1 MSSTASQSS
10 SSSGSAQSSS
20 MASIPSYQML
30 NYSLPVKLNRTNYIL
45 WRSQIDNVIFANG
58 FEDFIDG
65 TSVCPEKELRPGEI
79 NPAFVAWRRQDR
91 TILSWIYSSLT
102 PGIMAQIIGH
112 NSSHS
117 AWNAL
122 KKIFS
127 SCSRARIMQL
137 RLEFQSTKKGSMS
150 MIDYIMKVKGAA
162 DSLAAIGEPVSEQD
176 QIMNLLGGLG
186 SDYNAVVTAI
196 NIREDKISLEA
207 VHSMLLAFEQ
217 RLEQQGSIEQLP
229 AMSANYASSSNNRGD
244 IDRVVDKT
252 PARLKDLNASY
263 VESLA
268 TQFRSVITDLTSPFR
283 ALRTILLVFQILVIQ
298 ILCLLWLLPL
308 TILQMI
314 IGTLTLEQVII
325 SLKRGKFNQCYTL
338 PGADKVTIGNGKHL
352 TISNTGFTRL
362 FSNPHSF
369 QLKKVFHV
377 PFISANLISVAK
389 FCSDNNA
396 LIEFH
401 SNGFFVKDLHTKRVL
416 AQGKLENGLYK
427 FPVISNR
434 KTAYVG
440 ITNDSTFQCSTIEN
454 KMELWHHRLGHAAT
468 DIVTRIMHNCNVS
481 CGKYKATVCSSC
493 QLAKSHRLPTHLSS
507 FHASKLLNLFTL
519 TYGDLPLSRLLL
531 VQSILFCFVD
541 DYSRYTWLYL
551 LQSKDQALPIFKQFK
566 LQVENQFDAKIKC
579 LQSDNGGE
587 FRSFMS
593 FLQES
598 GTFLINRMPS
608 KVLQNDSPYFAL
620 FKRNPDYKFLR
631 VFGCLCY
638 PFIRPYNNHKL
649 QYRSLKCVFLAT
661 VCITKDA
668 SDESV
673 IPTIIVS
680 SNPSTLSFH
689 GSNHSMASPNLTSA
703 LTHPTPPT
711 DTPTTRSLREPVLEA
726 EVTLPA
732 QQQVVVPPPRVTTR
746 SMSGITKR
754 KHIFNLAAFK
764 ISEPTTLK
772 QAIKDPNWAEAM
784 QTEIAALHK
793 NQTWDLVDRP
803 KDVNIIGCKW
813 VYKLKYK
820 PDGSV
825 DRYKARLVARGFNQT
840 FGLDYFETFSPVV
853 KAATIRIVLTIALS
867 YRWELRQLDVQN
879 AFLNGDLVE
888 QVYMAQPPGFLHPNH
903 PNKVCKLKKALY
915 GLKQS
920 PRAWFTKLSSALLS
934 WGFNSSRTDSSMFVH
949 FGTHST
955 LIVLVYVDDIIV
967 TGRIE
972 VTYDGGSMHLSQSKY
987 ITDLLQRTSM
997 LNSKAAATPGT
1008 VGLSLSQFDGDL
1020 MDDVTM
1026 YRSVVGALQYATL
1039 TRPDIAFSVNKACQF
1054 MHRPTSTHW
1063 YSVKRILRYLKGT
1076 TTHGL
1081 LLQPSAH
1088 FTVQAYTDADWGAQ
1102 PDDRR
1107 SSSGYLVY
1115 LGNNL
1120 VSWTASKQKVVSRS
1134 SAESEYRGL
1143 AIATVEII
1151 WTQALLSELCISITS
1166 IPTLYYD
1173 NISAYYMA
1181 KNPVFHARTKHIEID
1196 LHFIRDQV
1204 LHNKL
1209 QLQYIPSTDQP
1220 ADILTKHLTSS
1231 RFLSLRSHLCLV
1243 PRPFSLRGDDK
1254 PDVRALDAKMKAGHM
1269 CVVPRFFVASAI
1281 ADGEGM
1287 ECFSITTSTQAVFG
1301 ELTGKT
1307 SVLEHYPHKLY
1318 KLLSMW
1324 LQSLSNFSCQRPKTA
1339 PFLFL
1344 QRTRLH
1350 INGSLGA
1357 IIICFQDLEGLK

>member
-1 MSSTASQSS
+1 MMTNSNFRGRGRGGRYGQNGRQNFSS
-10 SSSGSAQSSS
+10 SKRPQCQLCGKFGHTVQ
-20 MASIPSYQML
+20 
-30 NYSLPVKLNRTNYIL
+30 
-45 WRSQIDNVIFANG
+45 
-58 FEDFIDG
+58 
-65 TSVCPEKELRPGEI
+65 VCYHRFDI
-79 NPAFVAWRRQDR
+79 
-91 TILSWIYSSLT
+91 T
-102 PGIMAQIIGH
+102 
-112 NSSHS
+112 
-117 AWNAL
+117 
-122 KKIFS
+122 
-127 SCSRARIMQL
+127 
-137 RLEFQSTKKGSMS
+137 FQSTQNNTAGASNSGNSNSM
-150 MIDYIMKVKGAA
+150 
-162 DSLAAIGEPVSEQD
+162 
-176 QIMNLLGGLG
+176 
-186 SDYNAVVTAI
+186 
-196 NIREDKISLEA
+196 
-207 VHSMLLAFEQ
+207 
-217 RLEQQGSIEQLP
+217 P
-229 AMSANYASSSNNRGD
+229 AMVASSNNLAEDNWYLDSGASHHLTQN
-244 IDRVVDKT
+244 VANLTNAT
-252 PARLKDLNASY
+252 P
-263 VESLA
+263 
-268 TQFRSVITDLTSPFR
+268 
-283 ALRTILLVFQILVIQ
+283 
-298 ILCLLWLLPL
+298 
-308 TILQMI
+308 
-314 IGTLTLEQVII
+314 
-325 SLKRGKFNQCYTL
+325 YT
-338 PGADKVTIGNGKHL
+338 GADKVTIGNGKHL

-427 FPVISNR
+427 FPVISNK

-440 ITNDSTFQCSTIEN
+440 ITNDSTFQCSNIEN
-454 KMELWHHRLGHAAT
+454 KRELWHHRLGHAAT

-481 CGKYKATVCSSC
+481 YGKYKATVCSSC

-507 FHASKLLNLFTL
+507 FHASKPLELVYTDIW
-519 TYGDLPLSRLLL
+519 DLPLSRLLL
-531 VQSILFCFVD
+531 VPSILFCLWMTILDLSCLFFKNLV
-541 DYSRYTWLYL
+541 YYIVFHVLTTHPKMGELNESIGML
-551 LQSKDQALPIFKQFK
+551 LRL
-566 LQVENQFDAKIKC
+566 
-579 LQSDNGGE
+579 
-587 FRSFMS
+587 
-593 FLQES
+593 
-598 GTFLINRMPS
+598 
-608 KVLQNDSPYFAL
+608 
-620 FKRNPDYKFLR
+620 
-631 VFGCLCY
+631 
-638 PFIRPYNNHKL
+638 
-649 QYRSLKCVFLAT
+649 
-661 VCITKDA
+661 VCITKGIFALDNLTGRVYVSPHVVFDETQFPFAQNISSSPSKDA
-668 SDESV
+668 SDESI
-673 IPTIIVS
+673 IPAIIVS

-689 GSNHSMASPNLTSA
+689 GSNHSMASPNLTST
-703 LTHPTPPT
+703 LTHPTSPT
-711 DTPTTRSLREPVLEA
+711 DTPTTRSSREPVLEA

-754 KHIFNLAAFK
+754 KPIFNLAASK

-793 NQTWDLVDRP
+793 NQTWDLVDPP

-820 PDGSV
+820 SDGSV

-853 KAATIRIVLTIALS
+853 KAATIRIVLTITLS

-903 PNKVCKLKKALY
+903 PNK
-915 GLKQS
+915 
-920 PRAWFTKLSSALLS
+920 
-934 WGFNSSRTDSSMFVH
+934 GFNSSRTDSSMFVH
-949 FGTHST
+949 FGRHST

-967 TGRIE
+967 TGSSPILIQQLIHKLHSLFALRDLGQLSYFLGIE
-972 VTYDGGSMHLSQSKY
+972 VTYDGGSLHLSQRKY

-997 LNSKAAATPGT
+997 LDSKAAATPGT
-1008 VGLSLSQFDGDL
+1008 VGLFLSQFDGDL

-1063 YSVKRILRYLKGT
+1063 SSIKRILRYLKGT
-1076 TTHGL
+1076 ITHGL

-1088 FTVQAYTDADWGAQ
+1088 FTIQAYTDADWGAQ

-1143 AIATVEII
+1143 AIATAEII
-1151 WTQALLSELCISITS
+1151 WTQALLRELCISITS

-1254 PDVRALDAKMKAGHM
+1254 PDVVIGSYK
-1269 CVVPRFFVASAI
+1269 
-1281 ADGEGM
+1281 E
-1287 ECFSITTSTQAVFG
+1287 E
-1301 ELTGKT
+1301 
-1307 SVLEHYPHKLY
+1307 VLEDK
-1318 KLLSMW
+1318 
-1324 LQSLSNFSCQRPKTA
+1324 
-1339 PFLFL
+1339 
-1344 QRTRLH
+1344 
-1350 INGSLGA
+1350 
-1357 IIICFQDLEGLK
+1357 

>member
-30 NYSLPVKLNRTNYIL
+30 NYSLPVKLDRTNYIL

-122 KKIFS
+122 EKIFS

-229 AMSANYASSSNNRGD
+229 AMSANYASSSNNRGGG
-244 IDRVVDKT
+244 RKYNGGRGPNFMMT
-252 PARLKDLNASY
+252 NSN
-263 VESLA
+263 
-268 TQFRSVITDLTSPFR
+268 FRGRGRGGRYGQSGRQNSSSSERP
-283 ALRTILLVFQILVIQ
+283 QCQ
-298 ILCLLWLLPL
+298 LC
-308 TILQMI
+308 
-314 IGTLTLEQVII
+314 
-325 SLKRGKFNQCYTL
+325 GKFGHTVQVCYHRFDITFQSTQNNTTGVSNSGNSNSMPAMVASSNNL
-338 PGADKVTIGNGKHL
+338 ADDNWYLDSGASHHITQNVANLTNATPYTGADKVTIGNGKHL

-440 ITNDSTFQCSTIEN
+440 ITNDSTFQCSTIGN
-454 KMELWHHRLGHAAT
+454 KRELWHHRLGHAAT

-507 FHASKLLNLFTL
+507 FHASK
-519 TYGDLPLSRLLL
+519 PLEL
-531 VQSILFCFVD
+531 VYTDIWGPASVTSTSGAKYFILFVD
-541 DYSRYTWLYL
+541 DYS
-551 LQSKDQALPIFKQFK
+551 
-566 LQVENQFDAKIKC
+566 
-579 LQSDNGGE
+579 
-587 FRSFMS
+587 RSFMS

-598 GTFLINRMPS
+598 GILHRFSCPYNSSQNGRVERKHRHVVETGLALLAHAGLPLKFWSYAFQTATFLINRMPS
-608 KVLQNDSPYFAL
+608 KVLQNASPYFAL

-649 QYRSLKCVFLAT
+649 QYRSLKCVFLGYSLHHKGYLCLDNLTGRVYVSPHVVFDETQFPFAQN
-661 VCITKDA
+661 ISSSPSKDA

-673 IPTIIVS
+673 IPAIIVS

-793 NQTWDLVDRP
+793 NQTWDLVDPP
-803 KDVNIIGCKW
+803 KDVNIIG
-813 VYKLKYK
+813 
-820 PDGSV
+820 S
-825 DRYKARLVARGFNQT
+825 
-840 FGLDYFETFSPVV
+840 
-853 KAATIRIVLTIALS
+853 LS

-879 AFLNGDLVE
+879 VFLNGDLVE

-920 PRAWFTKLSSALLS
+920 PRAWFTKRSSALLS
-934 WGFNSSRTDSSMFVH
+934 WGFNSSRIDSSMFVH

-967 TGRIE
+967 TGSSPVLIQQLIHKLHSLFALRDLGQLSYFLGIE
-972 VTYDGGSMHLSQSKY
+972 VAYDGGSMHLSQSKY
-987 ITDLLQRTSM
+987 ITNLLQRTSM
-997 LNSKAAATPGT
+997 LDSKAAATPGT

-1039 TRPDIAFSVNKACQF
+1039 TRSDIAFSVNKACQF

-1063 YSVKRILRYLKGT
+1063 SSVKRILRYLKGT

-1120 VSWTASKQKVVSRS
+1120 VSWTASKQKVVSWS

-1143 AIATVEII
+1143 AIATAEII
-1151 WTQALLSELCISITS
+1151 WTQALLSELCISLTS

-1254 PDVRALDAKMKAGHM
+1254 PDVVIGSYK
-1269 CVVPRFFVASAI
+1269 
-1281 ADGEGM
+1281 E
-1287 ECFSITTSTQAVFG
+1287 E
-1301 ELTGKT
+1301 
-1307 SVLEHYPHKLY
+1307 VLEDK
-1318 KLLSMW
+1318 
-1324 LQSLSNFSCQRPKTA
+1324 
-1339 PFLFL
+1339 
-1344 QRTRLH
+1344 
-1350 INGSLGA
+1350 GS
-1357 IIICFQDLEGLK
+1357 F

>member
-20 MASIPSYQML
+20 MVSIPSYQML
-30 NYSLPVKLNRTNYIL
+30 NYSLPVKLDRTNYIL

-122 KKIFS
+122 EKIFS

-150 MIDYIMKVKGAA
+150 MIDYIMKVKGVA
-162 DSLAAIGEPVSEQD
+162 DSLAAIGESVSEQD

-196 NIREDKISLEA
+196 TIREDKISLEA

-217 RLEQQGSIEQLP
+217 RLEQQGSIEQLLV
-229 AMSANYASSSNNRGD
+229 MSANYASSSNNRGGG
-244 IDRVVDKT
+244 RKYNGGRGPNFMMT
-252 PARLKDLNASY
+252 NSN
-263 VESLA
+263 
-268 TQFRSVITDLTSPFR
+268 FRGRGRGGRYGQSGRQNSSSSERP
-283 ALRTILLVFQILVIQ
+283 QCQ
-298 ILCLLWLLPL
+298 LC
-308 TILQMI
+308 
-314 IGTLTLEQVII
+314 
-325 SLKRGKFNQCYTL
+325 GKFGHTVQVCYHRFDITFQSTQNNTTGVSNSSNSNSMPAMVASFNNL
-338 PGADKVTIGNGKHL
+338 ADDNWYLDSGASHHLTQNVANLTNATPYTGADKVTIGNG
-352 TISNTGFTRL
+352 SSYEG
-362 FSNPHSF
+362 
-369 QLKKVFHV
+369 
-377 PFISANLISVAK
+377 
-389 FCSDNNA
+389 
-396 LIEFH
+396 
-401 SNGFFVKDLHTKRVL
+401 VL

-427 FPVISNR
+427 FPVISNK

-440 ITNDSTFQCSTIEN
+440 ITNDSTFQCSTIGN
-454 KMELWHHRLGHAAT
+454 KRELWHHRLGHAAT

-507 FHASKLLNLFTL
+507 FHASK
-519 TYGDLPLSRLLL
+519 PLEL
-531 VQSILFCFVD
+531 VYTDIWGPASVTSTSGAKYFILFVD

-598 GTFLINRMPS
+598 GILHRFSCPYNSSQNGRVERKHRHVVETGLALLAHAGLPLKFWSYAFRQLHFSSTECLAKSCRMPLLTLPCS
-608 KVLQNDSPYFAL
+608 NEIQIISFFDLHHKGYLCLDNLTGRVYVSPHVVFDETQFPFAQNISSSP
-620 FKRNPDYKFLR
+620 
-631 VFGCLCY
+631 
-638 PFIRPYNNHKL
+638 
-649 QYRSLKCVFLAT
+649 S
-661 VCITKDA
+661 KDA

-673 IPTIIVS
+673 IPAIIVS

-711 DTPTTRSLREPVLEA
+711 DTPTTRSLREPVLEVRLLFLLNSRLLFLHH
-726 EVTLPA
+726 E
-732 QQQVVVPPPRVTTR
+732 VTTR

-793 NQTWDLVDRP
+793 NQTWDLVDPP

-867 YRWELRQLDVQN
+867 YRWELRQLDVQMP
-879 AFLNGDLVE
+879 FS
-888 QVYMAQPPGFLHPNH
+888 M
-903 PNKVCKLKKALY
+903 KALY

-920 PRAWFTKLSSALLS
+920 SRAWFTKLSSALLS

-949 FGTHST
+949 FGRHST
-955 LIVLVYVDDIIV
+955 LIVLVYVYDIIV
-967 TGRIE
+967 TGSSPVLIQQLIHKLHSLFALRNLGQLSYFLGIE
-972 VTYDGGSMHLSQSKY
+972 VTYDGGSMHLSQRKY

-997 LNSKAAATPGT
+997 LDSKAVATPGT

-1063 YSVKRILRYLKGT
+1063 SSVKRIL
-1076 TTHGL
+1076 
-1081 LLQPSAH
+1081 
-1088 FTVQAYTDADWGAQ
+1088 
-1102 PDDRR
+1102 R

-1143 AIATVEII
+1143 AIATAEII

-1254 PDVRALDAKMKAGHM
+1254 PDVVIGSYK
-1269 CVVPRFFVASAI
+1269 
-1281 ADGEGM
+1281 E
-1287 ECFSITTSTQAVFG
+1287 E
-1301 ELTGKT
+1301 
-1307 SVLEHYPHKLY
+1307 VLEDK
-1318 KLLSMW
+1318 
-1324 LQSLSNFSCQRPKTA
+1324 
-1339 PFLFL
+1339 
-1344 QRTRLH
+1344 
-1350 INGSLGA
+1350 GS
-1357 IIICFQDLEGLK
+1357 F

>member
-20 MASIPSYQML
+20 MVSIPSYQML
-30 NYSLPVKLNRTNYIL
+30 NYSLPVKLDRTNYIL

-122 KKIFS
+122 EKIFS

-162 DSLAAIGEPVSEQD
+162 DSLAAIGESVSEQD

-196 NIREDKISLEA
+196 TIREDKISLEA

-229 AMSANYASSSNNRGD
+229 AMSANYASSSNNREGG
-244 IDRVVDKT
+244 RKYNGGRGPNFMMT
-252 PARLKDLNASY
+252 NSN
-263 VESLA
+263 
-268 TQFRSVITDLTSPFR
+268 FRSRGRGGRYGQSGRQNSSSSERP
-283 ALRTILLVFQILVIQ
+283 QCQ
-298 ILCLLWLLPL
+298 LC
-308 TILQMI
+308 
-314 IGTLTLEQVII
+314 
-325 SLKRGKFNQCYTL
+325 GKFGHTVQVCYHRFDITFQSTQNNTTGVSNSGNSNSMPAMVASSNNL
-338 PGADKVTIGNGKHL
+338 ADDNWYLDSGASHHLTQNVANLTNATPYTGADKVTIGNGKHL
-352 TISNTGFTRL
+352 IISNTGFTRL

-427 FPVISNR
+427 FPVISNK

-440 ITNDSTFQCSTIEN
+440 ITNDSTFQCSTIGN
-454 KMELWHHRLGHAAT
+454 KRELWHHRLGHAAT

-493 QLAKSHRLPTHLSS
+493 QLAKSHRLPTCLSS
-507 FHASKLLNLFTL
+507 SHASK
-519 TYGDLPLSRLLL
+519 PLEL
-531 VQSILFCFVD
+531 VYTDIWGPASVTSTSGAKYFILFVD

-598 GTFLINRMPS
+598 GVLHRFSCSYNSSQNGRVERKHRHVVETGLALLAHAGLPLKFWSYAFQTATFLINRMPS
-608 KVLQNDSPYFAL
+608 KVLQNASPYFAL

-649 QYRSLKCVFLAT
+649 QYRSLKCVFLGYSLHHKGYLCLDNLIGRIYVSPHVVFDETQFPFAQN
-661 VCITKDA
+661 ISSSPSKDA

-673 IPTIIVS
+673 IPAIIVS

-703 LTHPTPPT
+703 LPHTTPPT
-711 DTPTTRSLREPVLEA
+711 DTPTTRSLRESVLEA

-793 NQTWDLVDRP
+793 NQTWDLVDPP

-949 FGTHST
+949 FGRHST

-967 TGRIE
+967 TGSSPVLIQQLIHKLHSLFALRDLGQLSYFLGIE
-972 VTYDGGSMHLSQSKY
+972 VTYDGGSMHLSQRKY

-997 LNSKAAATPGT
+997 LDSKAAATPGT

-1039 TRPDIAFSVNKACQF
+1039 TRPNIAFSVNKACQF
-1054 MHRPTSTHW
+1054 MH
-1063 YSVKRILRYLKGT
+1063 
-1076 TTHGL
+1076 
-1081 LLQPSAH
+1081 
-1088 FTVQAYTDADWGAQ
+1088 
-1102 PDDRR
+1102 
-1107 SSSGYLVY
+1107 
-1115 LGNNL
+1115 
-1120 VSWTASKQKVVSRS
+1120 
-1134 SAESEYRGL
+1134 
-1143 AIATVEII
+1143 
-1151 WTQALLSELCISITS
+1151 
-1166 IPTLYYD
+1166 
-1173 NISAYYMA
+1173 
-1181 KNPVFHARTKHIEID
+1181 
-1196 LHFIRDQV
+1196 
-1204 LHNKL
+1204 
-1209 QLQYIPSTDQP
+1209 
-1220 ADILTKHLTSS
+1220 
-1231 RFLSLRSHLCLV
+1231 
-1243 PRPFSLRGDDK
+1243 
-1254 PDVRALDAKMKAGHM
+1254 
-1269 CVVPRFFVASAI
+1269 
-1281 ADGEGM
+1281 
-1287 ECFSITTSTQAVFG
+1287 
-1301 ELTGKT
+1301 
-1307 SVLEHYPHKLY
+1307 
-1318 KLLSMW
+1318 
-1324 LQSLSNFSCQRPKTA
+1324 
-1339 PFLFL
+1339 
-1344 QRTRLH
+1344 
-1350 INGSLGA
+1350 
-1357 IIICFQDLEGLK
+1357 

>member
-1 MSSTASQSS
+1 MSSTTSQSS

-30 NYSLPVKLNRTNYIL
+30 NYSLPVKLDRTNYIL

-91 TILSWIYSSLT
+91 TILSGSI
-102 PGIMAQIIGH
+102 H
-112 NSSHS
+112 RSH
-117 AWNAL
+117 
-122 KKIFS
+122 
-127 SCSRARIMQL
+127 Q
-137 RLEFQSTKKGSMS
+137 GSMS

-229 AMSANYASSSNNRGD
+229 AMSANYASSSSNRGGGRKYNGGRRPNFMMTNSNFRGRGRGGRYGQNGRQNFSSSERPQCQLCGKFGHTVQVCYHRFD
-244 IDRVVDKT
+244 IT
-252 PARLKDLNASY
+252 FQSTQNNTTGASNSGNSNSMPAMVAS
-263 VESLA
+263 
-268 TQFRSVITDLTSPFR
+268 
-283 ALRTILLVFQILVIQ
+283 
-298 ILCLLWLLPL
+298 L
-308 TILQMI
+308 TILQKI
-314 IGTLTLEQVII
+314 IGTLTLEQVTI
-325 SLKRGKFNQCYTL
+325 SLKTWQLTNATPYT
-338 PGADKVTIGNGKHL
+338 GADKL
-352 TISNTGFTRL
+352 
-362 FSNPHSF
+362 
-369 QLKKVFHV
+369 QLVM
-377 PFISANLISVAK
+377 
-389 FCSDNNA
+389 
-396 LIEFH
+396 
-401 SNGFFVKDLHTKRVL
+401 DLHTKRVL

-427 FPVISNR
+427 FPVISNK
-434 KTAYVG
+434 KTAYV
-440 ITNDSTFQCSTIEN
+440 
-454 KMELWHHRLGHAAT
+454 
-468 DIVTRIMHNCNVS
+468 
-481 CGKYKATVCSSC
+481 ATVCSSC
-493 QLAKSHRLPTHLSS
+493 QLAKSYRLPTHLSS
-507 FHASKLLNLFTL
+507 FHASK
-519 TYGDLPLSRLLL
+519 PLEL
-531 VQSILFCFVD
+531 VYTDIWGPASVTSTSGAKYFILFVD
-541 DYSRYTWLYL
+541 DYS
-551 LQSKDQALPIFKQFK
+551 
-566 LQVENQFDAKIKC
+566 
-579 LQSDNGGE
+579 
-587 FRSFMS
+587 RSFMS

-598 GTFLINRMPS
+598 GILHRFSCPYNSSQNGRVERKHRHVVETGLALLAHAGLPLKFWSYAFQTATFLINRMPS
-608 KVLQNDSPYFAL
+608 KVLQNASPYFAL

-649 QYRSLKCVFLAT
+649 QYRSLKCVFLGYSLHHKGYLCLDNLTGRVYVSPHVVFYETQFPFAQN
-661 VCITKDA
+661 ISSSPSKYA
-668 SDESV
+668 SDESI
-673 IPTIIVS
+673 IPAIIVS

-689 GSNHSMASPNLTSA
+689 GSNHSMASPNLTST
-703 LTHPTPPT
+703 LTHPTSPT
-711 DTPTTRSLREPVLEA
+711 DTPTTRSSREPVLEA

-754 KHIFNLAAFK
+754 KPIFNLAASK

-793 NQTWDLVDRP
+793 NQTWDLVDPP

-853 KAATIRIVLTIALS
+853 KAAMIRIVLTIALS
-867 YRWELRQLDVQN
+867 YRWELRHLDVQN

-888 QVYMAQPPGFLHPNH
+888 QVYMAQPPSFLHPNH

-934 WGFNSSRTDSSMFVH
+934 WGFNSSRSSPILIQQLIH
-949 FGTHST
+949 KLHS
-955 LIVLVYVDDIIV
+955 LFALRDLGQLSYFL
-967 TGRIE
+967 GIE
-972 VTYDGGSMHLSQSKY
+972 VTYDGGSLHLSQCKY

-997 LNSKAAATPGT
+997 LDSKAAATPDT

-1063 YSVKRILRYLKGT
+1063 SSVKRILRYLKGT
-1076 TTHGL
+1076 ITHGL

-1088 FTVQAYTDADWGAQ
+1088 FTIQAYTDADWGAQ

-1143 AIATVEII
+1143 AIAIAEII
-1151 WTQALLSELCISITS
+1151 WTQALLRELCISITS

-1196 LHFIRDQV
+1196 LHFIWDQV

-1243 PRPFSLRGDDK
+1243 PRP
-1254 PDVRALDAKMKAGHM
+1254 
-1269 CVVPRFFVASAI
+1269 SA
-1281 ADGEGM
+1281 
-1287 ECFSITTSTQAVFG
+1287 
-1301 ELTGKT
+1301 
-1307 SVLEHYPHKLY
+1307 
-1318 KLLSMW
+1318 
-1324 LQSLSNFSCQRPKTA
+1324 
-1339 PFLFL
+1339 
-1344 QRTRLH
+1344 
-1350 INGSLGA
+1350 
-1357 IIICFQDLEGLK
+1357 

>member
-20 MASIPSYQML
+20 MVSIPSYQML
-30 NYSLPVKLNRTNYIL
+30 NYSLPVKLDRTNYIL
-45 WRSQIDNVIFANG
+45 WRSQIDNLIFANG

-122 KKIFS
+122 EKIFS

-162 DSLAAIGEPVSEQD
+162 DSLAAIGESVSEQD

-196 NIREDKISLEA
+196 TIREDKISLEA

-229 AMSANYASSSNNRGD
+229 AMSANYASSSNNRGGG
-244 IDRVVDKT
+244 RKYNGGRGPNFMMT
-252 PARLKDLNASY
+252 NSN
-263 VESLA
+263 
-268 TQFRSVITDLTSPFR
+268 FRGRGRGGRYGQSGRQNSSSSERP
-283 ALRTILLVFQILVIQ
+283 QCQ
-298 ILCLLWLLPL
+298 LC
-308 TILQMI
+308 
-314 IGTLTLEQVII
+314 
-325 SLKRGKFNQCYTL
+325 GKFGHTVQVCYHRFDITFQSTQNNTTGVSNSGNSNSMPAMVASSNNL
-338 PGADKVTIGNGKHL
+338 ADDNWYLDSGASHHLTQNVANLTNATPYTGADKVTIGNGKHL

-427 FPVISNR
+427 FPVISNK

-440 ITNDSTFQCSTIEN
+440 ITNDSTFQCSTIGN
-454 KMELWHHRLGHAAT
+454 KRELWHHRLGHAAT

-507 FHASKLLNLFTL
+507 FHASK
-519 TYGDLPLSRLLL
+519 PLEL
-531 VQSILFCFVD
+531 VYTDIWGPASVTSTSGAKYFILFVD

-598 GTFLINRMPS
+598 GILHRFSCPYNSSQNGRVERKHRHVVETGLALLAHAGLPLKFWSYAFQTATFLINRMPS
-608 KVLQNDSPYFAL
+608 KVLQNASPYFAL

-649 QYRSLKCVFLAT
+649 QYRSLKCVFLGYSLHHKGYLCLDNLTGRVYVSPHVVFDETQFPFAQN
-661 VCITKDA
+661 ISSSPSKDA

-673 IPTIIVS
+673 IPAIIVS

-732 QQQVVVPPPRVTTR
+732 QQHVVVPPPRVTTR

-793 NQTWDLVDRP
+793 NQTWDLVDPP
-803 KDVNIIGCKW
+803 KDVNIISCKW

-825 DRYKARLVARGFNQT
+825 DRYKVRLVARGFNQT

-949 FGTHST
+949 FGRHST

-967 TGRIE
+967 TGSSPVLIQQLIHKLHSLFALRDLGQLSYFLGIE
-972 VTYDGGSMHLSQSKY
+972 VTYDGGSMHLSQRKY

-997 LNSKAAATPGT
+997 LDSKVAATPGT

-1026 YRSVVGALQYATL
+1026 HNYSWS
-1039 TRPDIAFSVNKACQF
+1039 IS
-1054 MHRPTSTHW
+1054 ST
-1063 YSVKRILRYLKGT
+1063 
-1076 TTHGL
+1076 
-1081 LLQPSAH
+1081 SAH
-1088 FTVQAYTDADWGAQ
+1088 FTIQAYTDADWGAQ

-1143 AIATVEII
+1143 AIATAEII

-1196 LHFIRDQV
+1196 LHFIWDQV

-1243 PRPFSLRGDDK
+1243 PRPFSLRG
-1254 PDVRALDAKMKAGHM
+1254 M
-1269 CVVPRFFVASAI
+1269 
-1281 ADGEGM
+1281 
-1287 ECFSITTSTQAVFG
+1287 
-1301 ELTGKT
+1301 
-1307 SVLEHYPHKLY
+1307 
-1318 KLLSMW
+1318 
-1324 LQSLSNFSCQRPKTA
+1324 
-1339 PFLFL
+1339 
-1344 QRTRLH
+1344 
-1350 INGSLGA
+1350 INQTL
-1357 IIICFQDLEGLK
+1357 